1 MFNKEDYYK
10 YLINNYKVSD
20 IIIDHGIGSCLY
32 DTEGRKYIDFT
43 SGIAVNSLG
52 YGDEEVTTAIY
63 NQGSKIIHNSNLFI
77 NENTIETAKLL
88 IELSNLDKVFFAN
101 SGAESNECAI
111 KIARKYSYDKYGAFR
126 NKILTLKD
134 SFHGRTITTLK
145 ATGQEKFHQY
155 FYPFTEGFIYGE
167 ANNIKDLKE
176 KIKENNDICAIMI
189 ELIQC
194 EGGVIELETDYI
206 KELKEICDN
215 KDILLIIDEVQTGI
229 GRTGKV
235 FAYEHYGIKPD
246 ILTLAKALGNGIPI
260 GAVICNKKTSSVL
273 GFGDH
278 GSTFGGNPLATAVA
292 KVVLNRISNKVFLR
306 EINEKSQYILS
317 ELNNIESD
325 NIIAIRGKGLIIGIE
340 VKGNLNDYIDK
351 AKAQGLL
358 LLTAGKNTL
367 RLLPPLIITKE
378 EMKKSINILKE
389 IL

>member
-32 DTEGRKYIDFT
+32 DIKGKKYIDFT

-52 YGDEEVTTAIY
+52 YGNEEITTAIY
-63 NQGSKIIHNSNLFI
+63 NQASKIIHNSNLFI

-88 IELSNLDKVFFAN
+88 VELSNLDKVFFAN

-167 ANNIKDLKE
+167 ANNVENLKE
-176 KIKENNDICAIMI
+176 IIKENTDICAIMI

-194 EGGVIELETDYI
+194 EGGVIELKSNYI
-206 KELKEICDN
+206 KELREICNN

-235 FAYEHYGIKPD
+235 FAYEHYEIKPD

-260 GAVICNKKTSSVL
+260 GAVVCNKKTSSVL
-273 GFGDH
+273 SFGDH

-292 KVVLNRISNKVFLR
+292 KVVLNKISNKEFLR
-306 EINEKSQYILS
+306 EVNEKSQYILR

-325 NIIAIRGKGLIIGIE
+325 NIIELRGKGLIIGIE
-340 VKGNLNDYIDK
+340 VKGNLNNYIEK
-351 AKAQGLL
+351 AKERGLL

-367 RLLPPLIITKE
+367 RLLPPLIITRE
-378 EMKKSINILKE
+378 EIKKSINILKE